1 MQTIIIPDNNPNMV
15 PAMIAVI
22 GGVLFVFFVIRIIL
36 TLRRKK
42 KLERLLEELK
52 QARDNS

>member
-22 GGVLFVFFVIRIIL
+22 GGAFFVFFIIRIIA
-36 TLRRKK
+36 TIRRKK
-42 KLERLLEELK
+42 KLERLLVQLK
-52 QARDNS
+52 EARDNQ